1 MATQTIVTGFTGLNG
16 QNVGTFVD
24 VLRSGS
30 ALAQVTAASGGQV
43 LTNLDFRDHRLPV
56 VTRTTLPA
64 KYSEGATRT
73 SADST
78 TTTAALQVAIYDDWN
93 PISVE
98 FERTTDPAAL
108 VSTVVDASAALF
120 PLVFDIEYLGAIAA
134 GASATSVEY
143 NAADPIASFSS
154 LLAKYDTTTYGAT
167 GMVLTRAGTRKL
179 GLATTA
185 SDKALQFPSGVQSLW
200 NGPLFQTGAT
210 GTQLGVATVM
220 AIVGPFHA
228 GVWGANQG
236 MTTERRPDATVD
248 SQGPGTGMVQYL
260 NRAAMGYVNG
270 IDTAGNGNGFSVLID
285 AS

>member
-1 MATQTIVTGFTGLNG
+1 MATQEISDFTGLNG
-16 QNVGTFVD
+16 ENVGTFVD
-24 VLRSGS
+24 VLRSQS
-30 ALAQVTAASGGQV
+30 ALAQVTIGAGGQV
-43 LTNLDFRDHRLPV
+43 LSNLDFRDHKLPV
-56 VTRTTLPA
+56 VTRTTLPK
-64 KYSEGATRT
+64 KYAEGATRT
-73 SADST
+73 SAAST
-78 TTTAALQVAIYDDWN
+78 TSTASLNVSIYDDWN

-98 FERTTDPAAL
+98 FERTTDPASL
-108 VSTVVDASAALF
+108 VTNVVDASAALF

-143 NAADPIASFSS
+143 DATDPIASFSS
-154 LLAKYDTTTYGAT
+154 LMSKYDTTTYGAT
-167 GMVLTRAGTRKL
+167 GMVLTRAGSRKL

-185 SDKALQFPSGVQSLW
+185 SDKQLQFPNGVQSLV
-200 NGPLFQTGAT
+200 NGAMFQAGAT

-228 GVWGANQG
+228 GVWGANG
-236 MTTERRPDATVD
+236 SMTTERRPDATVD

>member
-1 MATQTIVTGFTGLNG
+1 MATQEIGNFTNLQG

-24 VLRSGS
+24 VLRYGS
-30 ALAQVTAASGGQV
+30 ALAQVTGAAGGQV
-43 LTNLDFRDHRLPV
+43 LDNLDFRDHKLPV

-64 KYSEGATRT
+64 KYAEGATRT
-73 SADST
+73 SAAST
-78 TTTAALQVAIYDDWN
+78 TTTAALNVAIYDDWN

-108 VSTVVDASAALF
+108 VTTVVDASAALF
-120 PLVFDIEYLGAIAA
+120 PLVFDIEYLGAIVA
-134 GASATSVEY
+134 GASAAEVEY
-143 NAADPIASFSS
+143 DAADPITSMS
-154 LLAKYDTTTYGAT
+154 LLMAKYDSTTYGAT
-167 GMVLTRAGTRKL
+167 GMVLTRAGRRKL
-179 GLATTA
+179 GLAIDA
-185 SDKALQFPSGVQSLW
+185 EKRLQTPAGVQSLFD
-200 NGPLFQTGAT
+200 GPMFMTGAT
-210 GTQLGVATVM
+210 GTQLGTATAL

-228 GVWGANQG
+228 GVWGANG
-236 MTTERRPDATVD
+236 SMTSERRPDATVD